1 MSTLWFE
8 SPENQSSV
16 LGMLN
21 LRRYIY
27 IYESIWVFGS
37 RKDKH
42 KNTNKQKIWK
52 GNIFKNIYISKYGVK
67 EKSNNDEKGKKTHSS
82 LKETRGTAK
91 ILIFS
96 PLRAMSVF
104 LTYRTP
110 R

>member
-8 SPENQSSV
+8 SLKNQSSI

-21 LRRYIY
+21 LRIY
-27 IYESIWVFGS
+27 IYESIWVCGS

-52 GNIFKNIYISKYGVK
+52 GNILKNIYISNYGVK
-67 EKSNNDEKGKKTHSS
+67 EKSNNDEKGKKMHSS
-82 LKETRGTAK
+82 LKETQGIAK

-96 PLRAMSVF
+96 PLRAMSVS
-104 LTYRTP
+104 LTYRTL